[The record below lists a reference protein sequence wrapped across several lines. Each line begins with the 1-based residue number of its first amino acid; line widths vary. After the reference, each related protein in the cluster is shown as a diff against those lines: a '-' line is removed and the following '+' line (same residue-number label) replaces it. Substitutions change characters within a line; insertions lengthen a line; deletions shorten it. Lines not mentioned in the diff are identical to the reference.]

1 MCPGFSSPTQKIV
14 ILVITVFGENS
25 GIQALPDVQ
34 RAMPAKKKA
43 KISQNLKVSGTS
55 HTAGGQHKDTAGSLR
70 AIWVSNC
77 SNNYNDPVTGP

>member
-34 RAMPAKKKA
+34 RATPAKKKSKNKPESKGKWDIPYSRWSA
-43 KISQNLKVSGTS
+43 
-55 HTAGGQHKDTAGSLR
+55 
-70 AIWVSNC
+70 
-77 SNNYNDPVTGP
+77 